1 MKLDF
6 DDLLIKPVIITDI
19 KSRTEINPFDQNG
32 MLPLITAPMDT
43 VVDESN
49 ADLFYDNKINI
60 CLPRGEKRTKHHMFQ
75 SYSLSQFK
83 SEFCESSK
91 VLSDIETP
99 IYVLID
105 TANGHIQEL
114 VDVVE
119 YSKKFYGDKMV
130 LMVGN
135 IANPETY
142 RNLSEAGADYIR
154 VGIGNGCFV
163 DGVKVTTD
171 KGYKNIED
179 INVGE
184 KVLTHKGEFKTVLNT
199 KNIEYEGEVIKINE
213 NITCTL
219 DHKFYVLNKKNI
231 DIVNDE
237 NIHIFCEWVSAE
249 EIFKNPVYLL
259 IEHKSSNFK
268 YTEDE
273 NKF

>member
-19 KSRTEINPFDQNG
+19 KSRTEISPFDENG

-49 ADLFYDNKINI
+49 ADLFYDSKINI

-83 SEFCESSK
+83 NEFCESSK

-154 VGIGNGCFV
+154 VGIGNGGGCFLE
-163 DGVKVTTD
+163 GIGIITNQGIKP
-171 KGYKNIED
+171 IEEIFIGD
-179 INVGE
+179 F
-184 KVLTHKGEFKTVLNT
+184 VLTHTN
-199 KNIEYEGEVIKINE
+199 EYKEVVSKIGYPTRE
-213 NITCTL
+213 NLITINDVTCTVN
-219 DHKFYVLNKKNI
+219 HKFYAIHKKNLELI
-231 DIVNDE
+231 NDD
-237 NIHIFCEWVSAE
+237 NIHEYAEWIEAGK
-249 EIFKNPVYLL
+249 INKDYFLL
-259 IEHKSSNFK
+259 
-268 YTEDE
+268 E
-273 NKF
+273 NVINV